1 MLYFSCR
8 DIAGSLNSLSLSPMC
23 GPMFTQFMQMHRLK
37 PSIFHLPQW
46 LSTLLLERESL
57 TETGAHWFSS
67 TRWPASFRYPRVSP
81 HLLLLLCLAS
91 YVDPVY
97 TMYTDSGSHAYMTNV
112 SKWAMSSLSPWR
124 TIYEL
129 SNLSLFGMT
138 FIGIIRKD
146 WTSNARSKI
155 LHFSKL
161 LES

>member
-8 DIAGSLNSLSLSPMC
+8 DIAGSLNSLFLSPMC
-23 GPMFTQFMQMHRLK
+23 GSMFMQFMQMHRLK
-37 PSIFHLPQW
+37 PSIFHLPQSH
-46 LSTLLLERESL
+46 STLLLETESL
-57 TETGAHWFSS
+57 TGTGAHWFSS
-67 TRWPASFRYPRVSP
+67 TRWPASFRYPCVSP

-112 SKWAMSSLSPWR
+112 SKWAISSLSPWQ
-124 TIYEL
+124 TAYEL

-138 FIGIIRKD
+138 FIGIIHKD